1 MDGRFT
7 KPCDTSMKSSK
18 ARTEVIDVLSIAHL
32 EVHDKTWN
40 SQVQIFQERRALH
53 LNISPE
59 LSLGSQM
66 HDLQYDEKIQKLEIQ
81 APQKRV

>member
-1 MDGRFT
+1 MAISQNLVQLLWN
-7 KPCDTSMKSSK
+7 PWK
-18 ARTEVIDVLSIAHL
+18 ARTEVIEVLSIADS

-53 LNISPE
+53 LNISPG

-66 HDLQYDEKIQKLEIQ
+66 HHLQYNEEKQKLGIQ
-81 APQKRV
+81 EPQKRF